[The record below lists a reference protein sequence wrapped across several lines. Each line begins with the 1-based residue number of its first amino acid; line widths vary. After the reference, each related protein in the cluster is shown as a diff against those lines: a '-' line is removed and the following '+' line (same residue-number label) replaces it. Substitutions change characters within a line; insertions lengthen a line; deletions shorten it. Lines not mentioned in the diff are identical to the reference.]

1 MPEVGLFGKFT
12 KMSGQKGNR
21 RGHSFNLPISF
32 VLNRRM
38 QIIVE
43 KERPGSHKG
52 SESALDADG
61 DTGWVKYK
69 GMF

>member
-43 KERPGSHKG
+43 KDSFFYCSIGQLLG
-52 SESALDADG
+52 IGALG
-61 DTGWVKYK
+61 KNR
-69 GMF
+69 